1 MAIRDEYPKIALRGM
16 TNMIPALTGYID
28 KTPRPLI
35 GHLPVSG
42 TYIIGAL
49 SGYGLMVA
57 CAAGELLAAQIAG
70 CIPPPAIP
78 RHSLPEHLIYLA
90 CERSVM
96 KFCSYPKITTIF

>member
-1 MAIRDEYPKIALRGM
+1 MAIRDECPEIALQGM

-57 CAAGELLAAQIAG
+57 CAVGELLAVQIAG
-70 CIPPPAIP
+70 
-78 RHSLPEHLIYLA
+78 SKLPKYADAFLPQRYQDTHYQNILSTWHVSGQL
-90 CERSVM
+90 
-96 KFCSYPKITTIF
+96 

>member
-1 MAIRDEYPKIALRGM
+1 MAIRDECPEIALQGM

-42 TYIIGAL
+42 IFIIGAL

-57 CAAGELLAAQIAG
+57 CASGELLASQIA
-70 CIPPPAIP
+70 
-78 RHSLPEHLIYLA
+78 
-90 CERSVM
+90 RS
-96 KFCSYPKITTIF
+96 